1 LLFDFDLELSAKME
15 KARHRRSRTE
25 VIVDLLSEALSGA
38 NKTRLMYRC
47 NLNFARFNRYLRDL
61 LDAGVV
67 ERINANPGGI
77 TIYKTTDKGRELLRV
92 LRKASE
98 FMSI

>member
-1 LLFDFDLELSAKME
+1 MNEV
-15 KARHRRSRTE
+15 RRRRSRCA
-25 VIVDLLSEALSGA
+25 VILDILGEALGGA

-47 NLNFARFNRYLRDL
+47 NLNFVRFNRYLREL

-67 ERINANPGGI
+67 ECVRANPDEVVL
-77 TIYKTTDKGRELLRV
+77 YKTTEKGRELLRV
-92 LRKASE
+92 LRKANE

>member
-1 LLFDFDLELSAKME
+1 ME
-15 KARHRRSRTE
+15 RARHRRSRTE
-25 VIVDLLSEALSGA
+25 VIVDILSEALGGV

-47 NLNFARFNRYLRDL
+47 NLNFARFNRYLREL
-61 LDAGVV
+61 LDASVV
-67 ERINANPGGI
+67 ERINANPTGL
-77 TIYKTTDKGRELLRV
+77 TIYKTTDKGHELLRV

>member
-1 LLFDFDLELSAKME
+1 ME
-15 KARHRRSRTE
+15 RARPRRSRTE
-25 VIVDLLSEALSGA
+25 VIVDILSEALSGA

-47 NLNFARFNRYLRDL
+47 NLNFARFNRYLHDL

-67 ERINANPGGI
+67 ERVSTNPTGI
-77 TIYKTTDKGRELLRV
+77 TIYKITEKGRELLRV

-98 FMSI
+98 FMSV

>member
-1 LLFDFDLELSAKME
+1 MNR
-15 KARHRRSRTE
+15 ARHRRSRTQ
-25 VIVDLLSEALSGA
+25 VIIEILSEASAGA

-47 NLNFARFNRYLRDL
+47 NLNFERFNRYLREL
-61 LDAGVV
+61 LDAGVI
-67 ERINANPGGI
+67 ERVTPNPEGI
-77 TIYKTTDKGRELLRV
+77 PLYKTTDRGCELLMV